1 MVPGLSGWP
10 GLKTEGWPVA
20 GLPEL
25 PPTGPPDGYPAP
37 TPLLVGRFWFSP
49 LADWVS
55 SQSVRCSECCLLV
68 QMTKEMP
75 WGSDGT
81 YFAIFGK
88 VDLQSLGVV
97 LETE

>member
-25 PPTGPPDGYPAP
+25 PPTGPPDGYPVP

-55 SQSVRCSECCLLV
+55 SQSVRCSECCLGPNDGRDV
-68 QMTKEMP
+68 RE
-75 WGSDGT
+75 SDGT
-81 YFAIFGK
+81 HFAIFGK
-88 VDLQSLGVV
+88 VDLQSFGVI
-97 LETE
+97 LETK